1 MTLYLAAG
9 LLTLAVVIYVLSPIL
24 QDRRAPLESSADD
37 LTDAQARK
45 RVALMALRDAEYDFA
60 TGKLGDEDYQDL
72 RQELSVEA
80 LQALRNEEVV
90 ERSQGQLASDDDG
103 PEHGAATAG
112 PAGGEAAAAAL
123 RDEASL
129 PTDVEAEVARVRAGL
144 QSGNTCHQCGHVNRT
159 GGNFC
164 TSCGRPLGRPATAAS
179 G

>member
-1 MTLYLAAG
+1 MTLFLAAG

-60 TGKLGDEDYQDL
+60 TGKLGEEDYQLL
-72 RQELSVEA
+72 RHELSAEA
-80 LQALRNEEVV
+80 LQALRNQEVV
-90 ERSQGQLASDDDG
+90 ESSQSPLASEDQG
-103 PEHGAATAG
+103 VGQEGAASDGARDA
-112 PAGGEAAAAAL
+112 P
-123 RDEASL
+123 RDEGSQ
-129 PTDVEAEVARVRAGL
+129 PTEVEAEVARVRAGL
-144 QSGNTCHQCGHVNRT
+144 QSGDTCHQCGHVNRT

-164 TSCGRPLGRPATAAS
+164 TSCGRPLGRPAAAAS